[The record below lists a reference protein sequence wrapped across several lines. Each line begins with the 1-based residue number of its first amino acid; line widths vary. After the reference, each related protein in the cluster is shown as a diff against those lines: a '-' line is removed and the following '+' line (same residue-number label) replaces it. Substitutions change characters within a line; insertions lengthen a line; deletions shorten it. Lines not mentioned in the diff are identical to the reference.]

1 MNQNNEGVLGY
12 WNRDTVTIGGLPVS
26 NQAFA
31 QGNCFTD
38 TACPN
43 LQSSD
48 PKAKFDVSV
57 LILISVFNIYIQF
70 FNTLIA
76 IFHYLIGIA
85 SLILYE
91 PSRK

>member
-57 LILISVFNIYIQF
+57 LILISVFNIYIQL
-70 FNTLIA
+70 NINYQKRVYWAWHTVITLLLVQK
-76 IFHYLIGIA
+76 HY
-85 SLILYE
+85 
-91 PSRK
+91 